1 MTIKLLTVPQ
11 GEFELQRNPRDDK
24 LLAWNAAD
32 EFILNR
38 LHDLAV
44 LGRDSQVLLVND
56 RFGALAVA
64 LAGHP
69 LYSWSDSYLSQQA
82 LADNLRLNG
91 LEQDMVLTNSDHRF
105 PSQRFDCVVLK
116 LPRSNAMLEHQL
128 YELRTLV
135 DDETFIVA
143 GGMTKEV
150 RTNTLH
156 LFEQILGPVETT
168 RAFKKS
174 RLILAERDLSLC
186 EGQSPYPDFFELEA
200 DRLYRIANHAGVF
213 SRDRLDQGSRLLIEF
228 MPRGEQY
235 HNIVDLGCGN
245 GVLGIIAAS
254 LNPQATL
261 LFTDESYMAIA
272 SASDNFSD
280 AFGGRRPVRFLVDD
294 CLTLV
299 ADNSQDLVLN
309 NPPFHQQQNL
319 TDAVAWHMF
328 RDARRVLRGGGELW
342 VVANRHLGYHAKLK
356 KIFGSCDTVGSNSKF
371 VVLRSIK
378 R

>member
-1 MTIKLLTVPQ
+1 
-11 GEFELQRNPRDDK
+11 
-24 LLAWNAAD
+24 
-32 EFILNR
+32 
-38 LHDLAV
+38 
-44 LGRDSQVLLVND
+44 
-56 RFGALAVA
+56 
-64 LAGHP
+64 
-69 LYSWSDSYLSQQA
+69 
-82 LADNLRLNG
+82 
-91 LEQDMVLTNSDHRF
+91 
-105 PSQRFDCVVLK
+105 
-116 LPRSNAMLEHQL
+116 MLEHQL

-235 HNIVDLGCGN
+235 RNIVDLGCGN